1 VGWKL
6 PTIARRIVVILLI
19 FPALIGCG
27 RAKEELA
34 AENSSDVG
42 SSAPAEALLGEDE
55 NRPSSLS
62 NRRTTS
68 ATESPV
74 PSGRS
79 AVIIGGDPGL
89 TVTGEGTSD
98 PTRSRGELERQL
110 RRFLPQLRE
119 VYDLYLMLD
128 PHGMGSLDVKMTI
141 EPSGKVSELRFPL
154 KRVSSEKLTSAVYDV
169 MRTWHFTP
177 AEHTVDLR
185 YRVILVPAGIDPASI
200 GRWEQQLADRM
211 EVERSGEMTSPA
223 LSAAI
228 TSREKFPTGPGVIGP
243 KEPDERTVPERQR
256 GSVRNHTAE
265 EEKQEDERLQPRA
278 SQQET
283 ENPRRF
289 LAQWYQ
295 VTRPTALYE
304 TPHSSAAVVTRL
316 QAGKHIWV
324 VDIVEGQWLE
334 VRSVKGKRSGF
345 LPREDAKPEQ
355 RKRARR

>member
-6 PTIARRIVVILLI
+6 PTIARRIVVIFLI

-34 AENSSDVG
+34 AENSSNVG
-42 SSAPAEALLGEDE
+42 SSAPAEALSGEDE

-62 NRRTTS
+62 TRRTTS
-68 ATESPV
+68 AIESPV

-98 PTRSRGELERQL
+98 PTRSRGELEQQL

-154 KRVSSEKLTSAVYDV
+154 KRVSNEKLTSAVYDV
-169 MRTWHFTP
+169 MRAWHFTP

-211 EVERSGEMTSPA
+211 EVERSGKMTS
-223 LSAAI
+223 
-228 TSREKFPTGPGVIGP
+228 
-243 KEPDERTVPERQR
+243 
-256 GSVRNHTAE
+256 N
-265 EEKQEDERLQPRA
+265 EEKQEGERLQPRA

-283 ENPRRF
+283 EDPRRF

-304 TPHSSAAVVTRL
+304 TPHSSAAVITRL

-334 VRSVKGKRSGF
+334 VRSIKGKRPGF
-345 LPREDAKPEQ
+345 LPREDAKPEH
-355 RKRARR
+355 RERARR

>member
-1 VGWKL
+1 MGWKL
-6 PTIARRIVVILLI
+6 PTIARRIVVIFLI
-19 FPALIGCG
+19 FPSIIGCG
-27 RAKEELA
+27 RAEEELTP
-34 AENSSDVG
+34 ENSSDDV
-42 SSAPAEALLGEDE
+42 SSAPAEALSGENE
-55 NRPSSLS
+55 NRPSWLS
-62 NRRTTS
+62 TRRTTS

-79 AVIIGGDPGL
+79 AVIIGGDLGL

-98 PTRSRGELERQL
+98 PARSRGELEQQL
-110 RRFLPQLRE
+110 RRFRPQLRE

-200 GRWEQQLADRM
+200 SKWEQQLADRM
-211 EVERSGEMTSPA
+211 EVERSGKMTS
-223 LSAAI
+223 
-228 TSREKFPTGPGVIGP
+228 
-243 KEPDERTVPERQR
+243 
-256 GSVRNHTAE
+256 N
-265 EEKQEDERLQPRA
+265 EEKQEGERLQPPA

-283 ENPRRF
+283 ESPRQF

-295 VTRPTALYE
+295 VTRPAALYE

-316 QAGKHIWV
+316 QAGKRIWV

-334 VRSVKGKRSGF
+334 VRSVKGRRSGF

-355 RKRARR
+355 RKHARR